1 MSRFA
6 DPSAIGRV
14 DLGACQCPGTPH
26 PDGDTAVYRTDLSA
40 SAVGRIG
47 MAGLRG
53 AVARD
58 PLASHRALVLEATL
72 SWNLLWPDPT
82 VEVVD
87 GEERPTVPVPLTEG
101 AIEELDEDTLRTL
114 AKAIDAN
121 LRNRAPKGSG
131 GRSPAGSPARKS
143 RTRR

>member
-6 DPSAIGRV
+6 NPAAIGRAE
-14 DLGACQCPGTPH
+14 LGACQCPGTPH
-26 PDGDTAVYRTDLSA
+26 AEGDHAVYRTDLSA

-72 SWNLLWPDPT
+72 SWNLLWPDPAAD
-82 VEVVD
+82 VAE
-87 GEERPTVPVPLTEG
+87 GEERPTVPVPLVEG
-101 AIEELDEDTLRTL
+101 AIEEMDEDTLRTL
-114 AKAIDAN
+114 AKEIDAH
-121 LRNRAPKGSG
+121 LRTRAPNRSG
-131 GRSPAGSPARKS
+131 GRSPTGSPAKRS